1 MSWIVSEERSLS
13 RCFHQLREYA
23 ELEISYATRLVPE
36 DRDDI
41 SLVWFNKQGFTGVLK
56 ANSDKIST
64 GANLAEEPNTHSLLS
79 RSERALDDEDCHHS
93 VRP

>member
-1 MSWIVSEERSLS
+1 MSLNTCGLHS
-13 RCFHQLREYA
+13 
-23 ELEISYATRLVPE
+23 
-36 DRDDI
+36 
-41 SLVWFNKQGFTGVLK
+41 FNKQGFTGVLK
-56 ANSDKIST
+56 VRALFALEAIDTSHALFEIQANSDKIST